1 MNIVRSTSK
10 KVRDGVNE
18 EVELTQALIRN
29 ACVNDGREP
38 VSEIPNVDLV
48 LATLEGSGFDIEVY
62 DAAPGR
68 RSVVARLAGSDPA
81 APALMFLGHTDVV
94 PVTPERWR
102 HDPFG
107 GEVIDGELW
116 GRGALDMLGHVSTMA
131 LAARDHA
138 RAGKHRG
145 GDLVVAMVADE
156 EALGSFGMG
165 WLVEHQRDAL
175 RADWVVTESGGLPG
189 GTAEA
194 PVLSVMSHE
203 KGAWRVRLRV
213 LGSLGHS
220 AMPFGSVNA
229 LTVAAEVITRIGAY
243 EGQRLIT
250 DPWKAFVEAGWYP
263 EPGTPLLDPQ
273 RIDLMLLMLP
283 NFPAKAAHALTRM
296 TMVATSVDGAFSWNT
311 IPGEVVIDVD
321 IRTLPGQDLPEI
333 EAALAQVLGPLCD
346 DVSIEIVAGMP
357 SNGTPPDTQL
367 WQLLQEA
374 ASVQRPSA
382 KLIPTL
388 SPGVTDARFMRNLG
402 ADAYGFGLSS
412 DRAPIAEIPQMLH
425 GDNERVDLE
434 SLRMMRQLWGDV
446 LSVFCERTSP
456 PRS

>member
-1 MNIVRSTSK
+1 
-10 KVRDGVNE
+10 
-18 EVELTQALIRN
+18 
-29 ACVNDGREP
+29 
-38 VSEIPNVDLV
+38 
-48 LATLEGSGFDIEVY
+48 
-62 DAAPGR
+62 
-68 RSVVARLAGSDPA
+68 
-81 APALMFLGHTDVV
+81 
-94 PVTPERWR
+94 
-102 HDPFG
+102 
-107 GEVIDGELW
+107 
-116 GRGALDMLGHVSTMA
+116 MA
-131 LAARDHA
+131 LAARDYA

-145 GDLVVAMVADE
+145 GDLVVAMIADE
-156 EALGSFGMG
+156 EALGTYGMG
-165 WLVEHQRDAL
+165 WLVEHQREAL

-189 GTAEA
+189 GTADA

-203 KGAWRVRLRV
+203 KGAWRAKLRV
-213 LGSLGHS
+213 MGALGHS

-250 DPWKAFVEAGWYP
+250 DPWKAFVEAGWSS
-263 EPGTPLLDPQ
+263 EPGTPLLDPE

-296 TMVATSVDGAFSWNT
+296 TMVATSVDGEFSWNT

-321 IRTLPGQDLPEI
+321 IRTLPGQNLPEI
-333 EAALAQVLGPLCD
+333 EAAFAQVLGPLRD

-357 SNGTPPDTQL
+357 SNGTPPGTQL

-388 SPGVTDARFMRNLG
+388 SPGVTDARFMRGLG
-402 ADAYGFGLSS
+402 AQAYGFGLLS
-412 DRAPIAEIPQMLH
+412 DDAPITEILQMLH

-446 LSVFCERTSP
+446 LSAFCERTSHH
-456 PRS
+456 RS